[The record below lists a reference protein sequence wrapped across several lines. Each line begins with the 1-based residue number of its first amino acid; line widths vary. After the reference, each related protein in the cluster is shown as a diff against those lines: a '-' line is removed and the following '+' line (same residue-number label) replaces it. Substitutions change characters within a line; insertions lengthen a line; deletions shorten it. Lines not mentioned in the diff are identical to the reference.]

1 MKSKIDRKKVA
12 IPTYPIGNA
21 EPLPL
26 FFEKRPYQGA
36 SGKLYPIPYVT
47 NFSDE
52 KVDVEYDQITLEND
66 YIKVDLLPEI
76 GGKINRAYDKTSD
89 YDFIYY
95 NKVIKPAMVG
105 LAGPWVSGGIEFN
118 WPQHHRP
125 TTFMPTD
132 VSIGEKGKE
141 KFAYMG
147 EIDYFHN
154 MKGMVKVSVD
164 DDHSYVKAEITVYNG
179 TAEPHPFMWW
189 ANLAVE
195 VNDDYKIVFPPDV
208 EFVNDHD
215 RRAVLNWPVAKGV
228 YQTARP
234 FDYGE
239 GTDIHSFNAVKVPCS
254 FLISKGQSESEFVSG
269 YDAGRECG
277 VVTVANH
284 HVAPGKKLWTW
295 GDSNFGAKWCA
306 NLTDDGSRYVELMT
320 GCYTDNQPDFTWIA
334 PYETKTFEQYWY
346 PVKNI
351 GEAKCADKEMAINLE
366 RRENGVF
373 VGVYSTSKR
382 NNCLVTIKDESGVV
396 FEKNI
401 DEISPKLTY
410 TELVDVEL
418 NGISELIVTDASGEK
433 IISYKEYVRG
443 NKECLEPRLPAKR
456 PEEIA
461 TVEELYLNG
470 IHLVQYKHF
479 AYKPEDYFMEG
490 LKRDPMD
497 IRCNKAMGDY
507 HLTRGNF
514 EKAIEYYNN
523 AISRQTIR
531 NFNPYD
537 TEPYYSRALC
547 NFYLG
552 NLKEAYDDA
561 YLAIWSYPQRSAG
574 YYLLAKIEAINGRV
588 KEAVDFIDLSLE
600 TNAKNLFA
608 QYMKGLLVGN
618 SNIENEILE
627 KDPLFFA
634 GLNTEK
640 NAIHF
645 ANEYMQFGLYEKAK
659 NTLLGCDEGAMKY
672 YYLAYVSNLLGDEES
687 ANAYVK
693 LADSQKWQGEFPSK
707 KESIAVLKYA
717 DSAMAYYYL
726 GCIYYNFERYEV
738 AAEAWEKCIAEI
750 EFAPAYRNLSLAY
763 FDHLERCDDARACL
777 EKALVLAPE
786 SDRIF
791 YELSQMYVS
800 INLPLEERI
809 AFFEKYSYLASQ
821 RDDCTLNYA
830 VLCTVAGDYKKAK
843 EILAS
848 HTFHT
853 YEGGEGNLTA
863 HHAWLQYLIG
873 KELYNEGKYEKAKA
887 EFVAGLTFPANYG
900 EEKNYFVNDAPLY
913 SMIAACDKKLG
924 LLDEANEYLALS
936 DTTKGAPTIHTYF
949 QCKALEEVGN
959 TARAEYLSDA
969 LVAMGEKRVATA
981 DVNDYYGVGS
991 PAYPPFGYDIVKAHN
1006 NQGETLMA
1014 YGYLAKGD
1022 IEKAKAYIDSVKNR
1036 NVADFNAYL
1045 FGEIIK

>member
-1 MKSKIDRKKVA
+1 MSSKIERKKIT

-52 KVDVEYDQITLEND
+52 KRDVEYDGIVLEND

-132 VSIGEKGKE
+132 VAIGENGKE
-141 KFAYMG
+141 KYAYMG
-147 EIDYFHN
+147 EVDYFHN

-164 DDHSYVKAEITVYNG
+164 DDHSYVKAEITVYNC

-208 EFVNDHD
+208 ECVNDHD
-215 RRAVLNWPVAKGV
+215 RRAVLDWPVAKGV
-228 YQTARP
+228 YKTARP
-234 FDYGE
+234 FDYGD

-269 YDAGRECG
+269 YDAGRKCG

-295 GDSNFGAKWCA
+295 GDSKFGAKWCA
-306 NLTDDGSRYVELMT
+306 NLTDDGSKYVELMT

-334 PYETKTFEQYWY
+334 PFETKTFEQYWY
-346 PVKNI
+346 PVKEI
-351 GEAKCADKEMAINLE
+351 GETKAADKEMAINLE
-366 RRENGVF
+366 RTEKGAF
-373 VGVYSTSKR
+373 IGVYSTSARK
-382 NNCLVTIKDESGVV
+382 NCRVTLTDENGVV
-396 FEKNI
+396 FETTK
-401 DEISPKLTY
+401 DISPKNVY
-410 TELVDVEL
+410 TEEIVAKISGIAEL
-418 NGISELIVTDASGEK
+418 TVTDECGNK

-443 NKECLEPRLPAKR
+443 NKEWIEPRLPAKR
-456 PEEIA
+456 PSEIE

-470 IHLVQYKHF
+470 AHLVQYKHF

-490 LKRDPMD
+490 LRRDPGD

-507 HLTRGNF
+507 HLTRGDF
-514 EKAIEYYNN
+514 KRAIEYYNA
-523 AISRQTIR
+523 AIKRLTLR

-547 NFYLG
+547 HFYLG
-552 NLKEAYDDA
+552 ELKEAYDDA

-574 YYLLAKIEAINGRV
+574 YYLLAKIEALQGRT
-588 KEAVDFIDLSLE
+588 KEAVAFLDLSLE
-600 TNAKNLFA
+600 TNTNNLWA
-608 QYMKGLLVGN
+608 HYVKGKLIGN
-618 SNIENEILE
+618 GNIDNEILA

-634 GLNTEK
+634 GLDTEK
-640 NAIHF
+640 NAILF
-645 ANEYMQFGLYEKAK
+645 ANELMQFGFKADALAVL
-659 NTLLGCDEGAMKY
+659 TDCRDGAMKY
-672 YYLAYVSNLLGDEES
+672 YYLGYVSSLLGNTAD
-687 ANAYVK
+687 ADAYYAK
-693 LADSQKWQGEFPSK
+693 ADACDWQCEFPSK
-707 KESIAVLKYA
+707 KESIAVLKA
-717 DSAMAYYYL
+717 AATPMASYYL
-726 GCIYYNFERYEV
+726 GCILYNFERFEEAAAEWEKTV
-738 AAEAWEKCIAEI
+738 AAI

-763 FDHLERCDDARACL
+763 FDHMNKKKEARVCL
-777 EKALVLAPE
+777 EKALELAPW

-791 YELSQMYVS
+791 YELTQMHKS
-800 INLPLEERI
+800 LNLPLSERI
-809 AFFEKYSYLASQ
+809 ALFEKYENLAAQ
-821 RDDCTLNYA
+821 RDDCTLNYSI
-830 VLCTVAGDYKKAK
+830 LCTVAGDYDRAKA
-843 EILAS
+843 ILMA
-848 HTFHT
+848 HNFHT

-863 HHAWLQYLIG
+863 HHAWLQFLVG
-873 KELYNEGKYEKAKA
+873 KQLFDKGSYA
-887 EFVAGLTFPANYG
+887 EAFKEFEAGLTFPLNYG

-913 SMIAACDKKLG
+913 LMMAECAAKLG
-924 LLDEANEYLALS
+924 DELKEKEYLALA

-949 QCKALEEVGN
+949 QCKALEAAGN
-959 TARAEYLSDA
+959 AAKSEFLSGE
-969 LVAMGEKRVATA
+969 LIAMGENRKATA

-1006 NQGETLMA
+1006 TQGNLLLA
-1014 YGYLAKGD
+1014 FGNLAKGD
-1022 IEKAKAYIDSVKNR
+1022 VESAKAYADAVKATD
-1036 NVADFNAYL
+1036 VADFSAYL
-1045 FGEIIK
+1045 FGEIVK

>member
-1 MKSKIDRKKVA
+1 MKSKLERKKVS

-36 SGKLYPIPYVT
+36 SGRLYPIPYVT

-52 KVDVEYDQITLEND
+52 KVDVEYDGITLEND

-76 GGKINRAYDKTSD
+76 GGKINRAYDKTSG

-132 VSIGEKGKE
+132 VEIGENGKE

-179 TAEPHPFMWW
+179 TSEPHPFMWW

-195 VNDDYKIVFPPDV
+195 VNDDYKVVFPPDV
-208 EFVNDHD
+208 EYVNDHD

-234 FDYGE
+234 FDYGD
-239 GTDIHSFNAVKVPCS
+239 GIDIHSFPEVKVPCS
-254 FLISKGQSESEFVSG
+254 FLISKGQSEAEFVSG
-269 YDAGRECG
+269 YDAGKKCG

-306 NLTDDGSRYVELMT
+306 NLTDDGSRYIELMT

-334 PYETKTFEQYWY
+334 PHETKTFEQYWY

-351 GEAKCADKEMAINLE
+351 GETKCADKEMAINLE
-366 RRENGVF
+366 RTEDGVF
-373 VGVYSTSKR
+373 IGVYSTSKR
-382 NNCLVTIKDESGVV
+382 KNCTVTVSDENGVV
-396 FEKNI
+396 FETKVA
-401 DEISPKLTY
+401 EISPKITY
-410 TELVDVEL
+410 TETLKCSIAGVATLAVKDDRGNTVL
-418 NGISELIVTDASGEK
+418 
-433 IISYKEYVRG
+433 SYTEFVRG
-443 NKECLEPRLPAKR
+443 NKEPISPRLPAKAPR
-456 PEEIA
+456 DIE

-470 IHLVQYKHF
+470 AHLVQYKHF
-479 AYKPEDYFMEG
+479 AYRAEDYFLEG
-490 LKRDPMD
+490 LRRDPAD

-507 HLTRGNF
+507 HLTRGDF
-514 EKAIEYYNN
+514 KTAIEYYTK
-523 AISRQTIR
+523 AIDRETIR

-537 TEPYYSRALC
+537 TEAYYSRALC
-547 NFYLG
+547 HFYLG
-552 NLKEAYDDA
+552 ELKEAYDDA

-574 YYLLAKIEAINGRV
+574 YYLLAKIEALRGRIN
-588 KEAVDFIDLSLE
+588 EAIAFIDLSLE
-600 TNAKNLFA
+600 TNAKDLLA
-608 QYMKGLLVGN
+608 QYMRG
-618 SNIENEILE
+618 ILSGDSGI
-627 KDPLFFA
+627 KNKILASDPLFFS
-634 GLNTEK
+634 GLDTQK
-640 NAIHF
+640 NAVHF
-645 ANEYMQFGLYEKAK
+645 ANEYMQFGLFELAK
-659 NTLLGCDEGAMKY
+659 ETLLGCKDGAMKY
-672 YYLAYVSNLLGDEES
+672 YYLAYVSNLLGNTDDVD
-687 ANAYVK
+687 AYIS
-693 LADSQKWQGEFPSK
+693 LADSQSWKCEFPSR

-717 DSAMAYYYL
+717 ATPMASYYL
-726 GCIYYNFERYEV
+726 GCILYNFERYSDA
-738 AAEAWEKCIAEI
+738 AAEWEKTIAAI

-763 FDHLERCDDARACL
+763 YDHLNRCAEARAHL
-777 EKALVLAPE
+777 EKALTLAPE

-791 YELSQMYVS
+791 YELTQMYKS
-800 INLPLEERI
+800 LNLPLSERI
-809 AFFEKYSYLASQ
+809 ALFERHSELVNK
-821 RDDCTLNYA
+821 RDDCTLAYS
-830 VLCTVAGDYKKAK
+830 VLSTVNGEYEKAK
-843 EILAS
+843 AILAS

-873 KELYNEGKYEKAKA
+873 KKLYDAGKYDEALS
-887 EFVAGLTFPANYG
+887 EFIAGLTFPMNYG

-913 SMIAACDKKLG
+913 SMIAACFEKLG
-924 LLDEANEYLALS
+924 KSAEASEYLALS
-936 DTTKGAPTIHTYF
+936 DTTKGAPTVHTYF
-949 QCKALEEVGN
+949 QCKTLRKVGN
-959 TARAEYLSDA
+959 DARADMLSDA
-969 LVAMGEKRVATA
+969 LISMGEQRIATA
-981 DVNDYYGVGS
+981 DANDYYGVGA
-991 PAYPPFGYDIVKAHN
+991 PAYPPFGYDIVKAHMT
-1006 NQGETLMA
+1006 QGNLLLA
-1014 YGYLAKGD
+1014 FGYLEKGD
-1022 IEKAKAYIDSVKNR
+1022 TQKASEHIDAVLANDS
-1036 NVADFNAYL
+1036 ADFNAYL

>member
-36 SGKLYPIPYVT
+36 SGRLYPIPYVT

-66 YIKVDLLPEI
+66 YIKVELLPEI

-132 VSIGEKGKE
+132 ASIGENGKE

-179 TAEPHPFMWW
+179 TPEAHPFMWW

-195 VNDDYKIVFPPDV
+195 VNDDYKVVFPPDV

-295 GDSNFGAKWCA
+295 GDSSFGAKWCA

-351 GEAKCADKEMAINLE
+351 GETKCADKEMAINLE
-366 RRENGVF
+366 RRDGGVF
-373 VGVYSTSKR
+373 LGVYSTSKR
-382 NNCLVTIKDESGVV
+382 NDCLVTLKDESGVV
-396 FEKNI
+396 FEKNV
-401 DEISPKLTY
+401 DEISPKITY
-410 TELVDVEL
+410 TELVECDLVGL
-418 NGISELIVTDASGEK
+418 AELIVTDANGDK
-433 IISYKEYVRG
+433 IISYKEFVRG
-443 NKECLEPRLPAKR
+443 NKEALSPRLPAKR
-456 PEEIA
+456 PEDIE

-470 IHLVQYKHF
+470 AHLVQYKHF
-479 AYKPEDYFMEG
+479 AYRPEDYFMEG

-507 HLTRGNF
+507 HLTRGDF
-514 EKAIEYYNN
+514 VKAIEYYNN

-537 TEPYYSRALC
+537 TEPYYNRALC

-574 YYLLAKIEAINGRV
+574 YYLLAKIEALNGRV
-588 KEAVDFIDLSLE
+588 KEAVEFIDLSLE

-608 QYMKGLLVGN
+608 QYMKGILVGN
-618 SNIENEILE
+618 SNIENEILA
-627 KDPLFFA
+627 KDPLFFS
-634 GLNTEK
+634 GLNTSK
-640 NAIHF
+640 NAVLF

-659 NTLLGCDEGAMKY
+659 ATLLGCDECAMKY
-672 YYLAYVSNLLGDEES
+672 YYLAYVSNLTADEES
-687 ANAYVK
+687 AAAYVK

-707 KESIAVLKYA
+707 KESIAVLKSA
-717 DSAMAYYYL
+717 GSAMASYYL
-726 GCIYYNFERYEV
+726 GCILYNFERYED
-738 AAEAWEKCIAEI
+738 AAREWEKTTAEI
-750 EFAPAYRNLSLAY
+750 DFAPAFRNLSLAY
-763 FDHLERCDDARACL
+763 FDHLGRREDARACL

-800 INLPLEERI
+800 LNLPLEERI
-809 AFFEKYSYLASQ
+809 ALFEKYSYLVNK
-821 RDDCTLNYA
+821 RDDCTLNYS
-830 VLCTVAGDYKKAK
+830 VLATVAGDYKKAK

-873 KELYNEGKYEKAKA
+873 KELYEAGKYEAAKA
-887 EFVAGLTFPANYG
+887 EFVAGLTFPKNYG

-924 LLDEANEYLALS
+924 LNDEAAEYLALS

-949 QCKALEEVGN
+949 QCKALETVGN
-959 TARAEYLSDA
+959 NDRADYLASA
-969 LVAMGEKRVATA
+969 LVAMGEKKIENA
-981 DVNDYYGVGS
+981 DVNDYYGVGA
-991 PAYPPFGYDIVKAHN
+991 PAYPPFGYDIVRAHTI
-1006 NQGETLMA
+1006 QGETLMA
-1014 YGYLAKGD
+1014 YGYLAKGET
-1022 IEKAKAYIDSVKNR
+1022 EKAKAYIESVKNK
-1036 NVADFNAYL
+1036 NSADFNAYL

>member
-36 SGKLYPIPYVT
+36 SGRLYPIPYVT

-66 YIKVDLLPEI
+66 YIKVELLPEI
-76 GGKINRAYDKTSD
+76 GGKINRAYDKTAD

-132 VSIGEKGKE
+132 VSIGENGKE

-147 EIDYFHN
+147 EVDYFHN

-179 TAEPHPFMWW
+179 TPEAHPFMWW

-228 YQTARP
+228 YKTARP

-254 FLISKGQSESEFVSG
+254 FLISKGQSESEFVGG

-295 GDSNFGAKWCA
+295 GDSKFGAKWCA

-351 GEAKCADKEMAINLE
+351 GETKCADKEMAINLE
-366 RRENGVF
+366 RRENGAF
-373 VGVYSTSKR
+373 IGVYSTSKR
-382 NNCLVTIKDESGVV
+382 NNCLVTLKDESGVV

-401 DEISPKLTY
+401 DEISPKVTY
-410 TELVDVEL
+410 TELVDCEL
-418 NGISELIVTDASGEK
+418 QGASELIVTDASGEK

-443 NKECLEPRLPAKR
+443 NKECIAPRLPAAR
-456 PEEIA
+456 PEDIE

-470 IHLVQYKHF
+470 AHLVQYKHF

-523 AISRQTIR
+523 AIKRQTIR

-561 YLAIWSYPQRSAG
+561 YLAIWSYPQRSQG
-574 YYLLAKIEAINGRV
+574 YYLLAKIEALNGRV
-588 KEAVDFIDLSLE
+588 KEATDFIDLSLE
-600 TNAKNLFA
+600 TNSKNIFA
-608 QYMKGLLVGN
+608 LYMKGLLTGN
-618 SNIENEILE
+618 SNIDNEILA

-640 NAIHF
+640 NAILF
-645 ANEYMQFGLYEKAK
+645 ANEYMQFALYEKAK
-659 NTLLGCDEGAMKY
+659 EVLLGCDEGAMKY
-672 YYLAYVSNLLGDEES
+672 YYLAYVSKLLGDEQS
-687 ANAYVK
+687 ADAYVK
-693 LADSQKWQGEFPSK
+693 LADSQKWQCEFPSK
-707 KESIAVLKYA
+707 KESIAVLKSA
-717 DSAMAYYYL
+717 GSAMANYYL

-738 AAEAWEKCIAEI
+738 AANAWEKTVSEL

-763 FDHLERCDDARACL
+763 FDHLERKSDARACL

-800 INLPLEERI
+800 LNLPLAERI

-821 RDDCTLNYA
+821 RDDCTLNYSI
-830 VLCTVAGDYKKAK
+830 LCTVAGDYKKAK
-843 EILAS
+843 EILMA

-863 HHAWLQYLIG
+863 HHAWLQYLVG
-873 KELYNEGKYEKAKA
+873 KELYEAGKYEQAKA
-887 EFVAGLTFPANYG
+887 EFIAGLTFPANYG

-924 LLDEANEYLALS
+924 LMDEAAEYLALS

-949 QCKALEEVGN
+949 QCKALCEVGN
-959 TARAEYLSDA
+959 TERAESLSAA
-969 LVAMGEKRVATA
+969 LISMGEGRVATA

-1022 IEKAKAYIDSVKNR
+1022 REKAKAYIESVKSR
-1036 NVADFNAYL
+1036 NCADFNAYL

>member
-179 TAEPHPFMWW
+179 TPEAHPFMWW

-195 VNDDYKIVFPPDV
+195 VNNDYKIVFPPDV

-228 YQTARP
+228 YHTARP

-239 GTDIHSFNAVKVPCS
+239 GTDIHSFDAVKVPCS

-295 GDSNFGAKWCA
+295 GDSKFGAKWCA
-306 NLTDDGSRYVELMT
+306 NLTDDGSKYVELMT

-351 GEAKCADKEMAINLE
+351 GETKCADKEMAINLE

-373 VGVYSTSKR
+373 IGVYSTSKR
-382 NNCLVTIKDESGVV
+382 NNCLVTIKDENGVV

-401 DEISPKLTY
+401 DEISPKITY
-410 TELVDVEL
+410 TELIDVEL
-418 NGISELIVTDASGEK
+418 NGLAELIVTDASGEK

-443 NKECLEPRLPAKR
+443 NKECIEPRLPAKR
-456 PEEIA
+456 PEEIE

-470 IHLVQYKHF
+470 AHLVQYKHF

-507 HLTRGNF
+507 HLTRGDF
-514 EKAIEYYNN
+514 VKAIEYYNN
-523 AISRQTIR
+523 AIKRQTIR

-574 YYLLAKIEAINGRV
+574 YYLLAKIEALNGRV
-588 KEAVDFIDLSLE
+588 KEAVDFINLSLE
-600 TNAKNLFA
+600 TNTNNLFA
-608 QYMKGLLVGN
+608 QYMKGLLTGN
-618 SNIENEILE
+618 ADIENEILA
-627 KDPLFFA
+627 KDPLFFS

-640 NAIHF
+640 NAILF

-659 NTLLGCDEGAMKY
+659 NVLLGCDEGAMKY
-672 YYLAYVSNLLGDEES
+672 YYLAYVSNLLGEDES
-687 ANAYVK
+687 SVAYVK
-693 LADSQKWQGEFPSK
+693 LADSQKWQCEFPSK
-707 KESIAVLKYA
+707 KESIAVLKFA
-717 DSAMAYYYL
+717 GSAMASYYL

-738 AAEAWEKCIAEI
+738 AAAEWEKTVAEM

-763 FDHLERCDDARACL
+763 FDHLNRIADARACL

-791 YELSQMYVS
+791 YELTQMYVS
-800 INLPLEERI
+800 LNLPLEERI
-809 AFFEKYSYLASQ
+809 ALFEKYGYLVNK
-821 RDDCTLNYA
+821 RDDCTLNYS

-843 EILAS
+843 EILMS

-863 HHAWLQYLIG
+863 HHAWLQYLVG
-873 KELYNEGKYEKAKA
+873 KELYDAGKYEKAKA
-887 EFVAGLTFPANYG
+887 EFIAGLTFPMNYG

-924 LLDEANEYLALS
+924 LTDEADEYLALS

-959 TARAEYLSDA
+959 NARAAYLSDA
-969 LVAMGEKRVATA
+969 LIAMGEKRVATA

-1014 YGYLAKGD
+1014 YGYLAKGE
-1022 IEKAKAYIDSVKNR
+1022 IEKAKSYIESVKSR
-1036 NVADFNAYL
+1036 NCADFNAYL

>member
-132 VSIGEKGKE
+132 VSIGENGKE

-179 TAEPHPFMWW
+179 TPEAHPFMWW

-295 GDSNFGAKWCA
+295 GDSKFGAKWCA

-373 VGVYSTSKR
+373 LGVYSTSKR
-382 NNCLVTIKDESGVV
+382 NNCLVTLKDESGVV

-401 DEISPKLTY
+401 EEVSPKLTY
-410 TELVDVEL
+410 TELVDCEL
-418 NGISELIVTDASGEK
+418 NGIAELIVTDASGEK

-456 PEEIA
+456 PEDIE

-470 IHLVQYKHF
+470 AHLVQYKHF

-552 NLKEAYDDA
+552 NLKAAYDDA

-574 YYLLAKIEAINGRV
+574 YYLLAKIEALNGRI

-600 TNAKNLFA
+600 TNSKNLFA
-608 QYMKGLLVGN
+608 QYMKGILVGN
-618 SNIENEILE
+618 AKIENEILA
-627 KDPLFFA
+627 KDPLFFS
-634 GLNTEK
+634 GLNTSK
-640 NAIHF
+640 NAVLF

-659 NTLLGCDEGAMKY
+659 ATLLGCDECAMKY
-672 YYLAYVSNLLGDEES
+672 YYLAYVSGLLGDDDS
-687 ANAYVK
+687 AKAYVK
-693 LADSQKWQGEFPSK
+693 LADSQKWQCEFPSK

-717 DSAMAYYYL
+717 GSAMASYYL

-738 AAEAWEKCIAEI
+738 ASAEWEKTVSEI

-763 FDHLERCDDARACL
+763 FDHLERREDARACL

-800 INLPLEERI
+800 LNLPLEERI
-809 AFFEKYSYLASQ
+809 ALFEKYSYLASQ
-821 RDDCTLNYA
+821 RDDCTLNYSI
-830 VLCTVAGDYKKAK
+830 LCTVAGDYKKAK
-843 EILAS
+843 NILMA

-863 HHAWLQYLIG
+863 HHAWLQYLVG
-873 KELYNEGKYEKAKA
+873 KELYDEGKYEEAKA
-887 EFVAGLTFPANYG
+887 EFVAGLTFPENYG

-924 LLDEANEYLALS
+924 LTDEANEYLALS
-936 DTTKGAPTIHTYF
+936 DITKGAPTIHTYF
-949 QCKALEEVGN
+949 QCNALREVGN
-959 TARAEYLSDA
+959 TARAEYLANA
-969 LVAMGEKRVATA
+969 LVGMGENRVATA

-1014 YGYLAKGD
+1014 YGYLAKGE
-1022 IEKAKAYIDSVKNR
+1022 IEKAKLYIESVKNR
-1036 NVADFNAYL
+1036 NAADFNAYL